1 MADVN
6 RASRALRTSGR
17 LPGKGK
23 GKAGQVA
30 SKRKAIEQEWLRE
43 QPGSIPAAEL
53 EDRRAQLTKK
63 AKLYRTLKK
72 GKKAGLTGQQL
83 DNILFDVSPSL
94 PLFSISNSSFL
105 ILAFDSSNVRRLSR
119 RDPMQDR
126 NQVPMEGQ
134 MAPTQARIRTPNRSW
149 RRVCPR
155 K

>member
-83 DNILFDVSPSL
+83 DNILFDVSPFLSL
-94 PLFSISNSSFL
+94 S
-105 ILAFDSSNVRRLSR
+105 
-119 RDPMQDR
+119 
-126 NQVPMEGQ
+126 
-134 MAPTQARIRTPNRSW
+134 
-149 RRVCPR
+149 
-155 K
+155 